1 MVCNLSVYIMST
13 TSIEQSATASRG
25 NLWPDEEVKALIA
38 IWGERNIQD
47 ELDGAVRN
55 KTIFLKIAKK
65 INEIGYDRDW
75 EQCKNKIKN
84 LKKQY
89 RVVKDNNRETGRG
102 RKSCKFYDELDAI
115 LGHRPASV
123 PAVILDTGNQDS
135 PQETTSEINGIL
147 Y

>member
-13 TSIEQSATASRG
+13 TSNEQSATSSRG

-75 EQCKNKIKN
+75 EQCKNKM
-84 LKKQY
+84 
-89 RVVKDNNRETGRG
+89 
-102 RKSCKFYDELDAI
+102 FYDELDAI